1 MSVFNKVVWSEGL
14 FLRPQHFQQ
23 QDRFFE
29 RYVETRCAALRSHS
43 WGFTELELER
53 DFLAIGKIG
62 IRRASGVF
70 PDGTPFRMPEDEPLP
85 TPLEIGAQVRDQL
98 VSLVVPLRRPGSVDA
113 DRGNAADGLVRH
125 AIQELESNDSS
136 AGSPDT
142 ALLEVAALRSRLL
155 LASEPGEAYARIPAA
170 HVLECRADRQ
180 VVLDERFIPTVL
192 DAKCAPRLATFMAE
206 LQGLFHQRG
215 EALAGRVS
223 ATGRG
228 STAEIAEF
236 LLLQIVNRYEPLVTH
251 LLSVG
256 LVHPE
261 DLFRVC
267 LSAAGELATITQPSK
282 RPTAFVAYQ
291 HERLREC
298 FDPVIAALRAALS
311 VVLEQAAIPI
321 PIESKRFGIS
331 VATVVDRSLFGSA
344 VFILA
349 ARADIQTEDLRRRF
363 PNQLKIGPVERIRDL
378 VNLQLPGVPVSPLP
392 VAPRQIPFHT
402 GFAYFELDQ
411 SSELWQQLGASGGIG
426 MHVAGE
432 FPGLKMEF
440 WAVRGG

>member
-1 MSVFNKVVWSEGL
+1 
-14 FLRPQHFQQ
+14 
-23 QDRFFE
+23 
-29 RYVETRCAALRSHS
+29 
-43 WGFTELELER
+43 
-53 DFLAIGKIG
+53 
-62 IRRASGVF
+62 
-70 PDGTPFRMPEDEPLP
+70 
-85 TPLEIGAQVRDQL
+85 
-98 VSLVVPLRRPGSVDA
+98 
-113 DRGNAADGLVRH
+113 
-125 AIQELESNDSS
+125 
-136 AGSPDT
+136 
-142 ALLEVAALRSRLL
+142 
-155 LASEPGEAYARIPAA
+155 
-170 HVLECRADRQ
+170 
-180 VVLDERFIPTVL
+180 
-192 DAKCAPRLATFMAE
+192 
-206 LQGLFHQRG
+206 
-215 EALAGRVS
+215 
-223 ATGRG
+223 
-228 STAEIAEF
+228 
-236 LLLQIVNRYEPLVTH
+236 LVTH

-282 RPTAFVAYQ
+282 RPAAFVAYQ

-311 VVLEQAAIPI
+311 VVLEQSAIAI

-378 VNLQLPGVPVSPLP
+378 VNLQLPGVPVSALP

-411 SSELWQQLGASGGIG
+411 STELWQQLGASGGIG